1 MIEPLENM
9 RDLQSVNAKQRV
21 GGVDAERS
29 APHIS
34 GVTPAMQRLAERRGI
49 VPVDDRDVS
58 STSGD
63 DSDASDAFDSSA
75 LVGAAG
81 DRTSGSIWPVV
92 ERSILD
98 EILAHRTTLVFVNSR
113 GVAEKLTARLNDL
126 YAQTRHGTN
135 PDTVRDLALR
145 KAAKGSPRITMLWSA
160 PPPCLSAHMRAMMS
174 SPWLIMG
181 RFPKTVA
188 K

>member
-92 ERSILD
+92 ERSILMRFS
-98 EILAHRTTLVFVNSR
+98 RTALHWCSLIRVVWLRNS
-113 GVAEKLTARLNDL
+113 
-126 YAQTRHGTN
+126 
-135 PDTVRDLALR
+135 LR
-145 KAAKGSPRITMLWSA
+145 A
-160 PPPCLSAHMRAMMS
+160 
-174 SPWLIMG
+174 
-181 RFPKTVA
+181 
-188 K
+188 